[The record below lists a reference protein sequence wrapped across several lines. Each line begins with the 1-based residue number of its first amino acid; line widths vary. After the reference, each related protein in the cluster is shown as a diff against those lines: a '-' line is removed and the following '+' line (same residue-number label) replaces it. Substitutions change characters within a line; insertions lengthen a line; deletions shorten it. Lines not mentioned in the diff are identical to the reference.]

1 MDIKDFNR
9 VSKALSDRNRVRMLI
24 EAAKQEWIEYS
35 DLLLTFNLSQPTIS
49 HHIKIL
55 RDAGLLVIKKDGT
68 RIRCSL
74 GYQVID
80 ELNYYL
86 QELVNQ
92 RRSRS

>member
-1 MDIKDFNR
+1 MDFNDFNR
-9 VSKALSDRNRVRMLI
+9 VSKALSDHNRVLMLI

-35 DLLLTFNLSQPTIS
+35 DLLLTFNLSQPTMS

-80 ELNYYL
+80 EFNHYL
-86 QELVNQ
+86 QELANQ
-92 RRSRS
+92 CPRQN